1 MPGTER
7 NGGPAA
13 DGVGGWGIALPAPL
27 IALGW
32 TDDWAARADAAAAGL
47 ERDDLHPGRVTR
59 HDGVAVVV
67 ATEHGVEQRP
77 VLASVDPVPVVG
89 DWVLANDEAVHAAL
103 PRHGLLRRRD
113 PMRDVEQPLVA
124 NVDVVFVIV
133 GLDRPVRSGRVVRAT
148 AQARDAGAEPVMVLT
163 KADATDDPKAV
174 AGALEGANPGVDVV
188 VTSSRTGEGIAELL
202 HRCAH
207 RTVVLIGES
216 GAGKSRLTNALVADD
231 VALVGAVR
239 AGDAKGRHTTTAREL
254 HLLPDGGVLIDT
266 PGIRSVGLWTDLD
279 SVAEVFDDI
288 ETLALD
294 CRFADCAHAGEPG
307 CAVAAAIEAGDVH
320 PARLEAWRELM
331 DEAEESA
338 RQAEAREK
346 RSNRRRRSIPHGND
360 DDPRHGRPEAPHR

>member
-1 MPGTER
+1 M
-7 NGGPAA
+7 
-13 DGVGGWGIALPAPL
+13 GGWRIAAAAPL
-27 IALGW
+27 TALGW
-32 TDDWAARADAAAAGL
+32 TDEWAGRAAAAVASLG
-47 ERDDLHPGRVTR
+47 RDDLRPGRVTR

-67 ATEHGVEQRP
+67 ADGRGVEQLP
-77 VLASVDPVPVVG
+77 VLASVEPVPVVG
-89 DWVLANDEAVHAAL
+89 DWVLVDDEAVHATL
-103 PRHGLLRRRD
+103 PRQGLLRRRD

-124 NVDVVFVIV
+124 NVDAVLVVV

-148 AQARDAGAEPVMVLT
+148 AQARDAGAEPLMVLT
-163 KADATDDPKAV
+163 KADAADDPGAV
-174 AGALEGANPGVDVV
+174 ASYLEGANPGVDVV
-188 VTSSRTGEGIAELL
+188 VTSARTGEGVDELL
-202 HRCAH
+202 RRAAH

-216 GAGKSRLTNALVADD
+216 GAGKSRLTNALVADE

-239 AGDAKGRHTTTAREL
+239 VGDAKGRHTTTAREL

-279 SVAEVFDDI
+279 SVAEVFDDV
-288 ETLALD
+288 ESLALD
-294 CRFADCAHAGEPG
+294 CRFADCGHDGEPG

-346 RSNRRRRSIPHGND
+346 RANRRRRSIPHGTD
-360 DDPRHGRPEAPHR
+360 DDPRRGRPEPPRA